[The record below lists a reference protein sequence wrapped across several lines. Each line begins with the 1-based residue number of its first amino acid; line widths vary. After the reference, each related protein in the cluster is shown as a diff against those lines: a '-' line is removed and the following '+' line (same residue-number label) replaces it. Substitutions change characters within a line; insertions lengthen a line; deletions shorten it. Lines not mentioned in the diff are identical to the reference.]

1 MLTNRINV
9 TYNIEN
15 IDADFDIFRVE
26 KANKDY
32 YKYNIL
38 DSAVYEFKAAAV
50 QWTFGA
56 TALVLFRKGEVT
68 ENQFK
73 ESIMKEYEDVKIQKI
88 DLFDSEQCNKCFY
101 FENRLLAQ
109 LLINSMRTPKHE
121 AFMYN
126 NLTGKLFYHDPS
138 WRHKDKLTGKVNFIR
153 FLEIVIDPGMYLNL
167 EHKTFKRYD
176 RESNGLYVI
185 DSKTCEFRKKLKT
198 DTNVI
203 TYKEGSLPH
212 NHFRVDN
219 FDISD
224 IAHFRKSKMGVME
237 QFLRDVNDN
246 LSNYMS
252 IDIVERED
260 AQEFDISNLEKK
272 GISEFEY
279 GEMLQKNG
287 VVIVDDNNSEV
298 SKNIVAKLQEELE
311 KYYHVKAAI
320 GSLSKEA
327 YNIRIIHDSNY
338 YEENELHDPHSDNLK
353 GYIVQHIT
361 EEAEHFTR
369 TKGSSPDIKKI
380 IQELIIKGDVQ
391 DQMISIFDWER
402 LDSGKDWTFV
412 IRKKIKNK
420 FGENAEHVNY
430 VNKKSYNYYNY
441 YRVKID
447 GIGSM
452 KFDTFCDSNQE
463 ENEEWSKICYAFDF
477 TEDKNRGVQN
487 QVEGIIYSDIDNIHV
502 ILLTREK
509 TLPNISVLMDTLA
522 ETDEKEKVSKELLLG
537 AINEFE
543 ANNADSYDVIS
554 EWKNKVSEETVMI
567 TKKNIKK
574 ILNLRTGIASKFN
587 RFLHE
592 NYNIWIDGEL
602 RKGEFEATYQIGNL
616 LNIKYEY
623 NDNDYLDGHTF
634 AYYVGA
640 KGNNKKEKYPNACCM
655 RKVISLGEKL
665 EYEEVLPLMAV
676 EFVRNSQ
683 YTVLPFPFK
692 YLREYVEQCE

>member
-9 TYNIEN
+9 TYNMEN
-15 IDADFDIFRVE
+15 IDADFDVFRVE

-38 DSAVYEFKAAAV
+38 DSAVYEFKEAAV

-68 ENQFK
+68 EQQFK

-88 DLFDSEQCNKCFY
+88 DLFDSEQCSNCFY

-138 WRHKDKLTGKVNFIR
+138 WKHKDKLTGKVNFIR

-185 DSKTCEFRKKLKT
+185 DSKTGEFRKKLKT

-219 FDISD
+219 FDITD
-224 IAHFRKSKMGVME
+224 ITHFRKSKMGVME

-246 LSNYMS
+246 LSKYIS

-260 AQEFDISNLEKK
+260 AQQFDISNLEKK
-272 GISEFEY
+272 GISELEY
-279 GEMLQKNG
+279 GEMLQKKG
-287 VVIVDDNNSEV
+287 VVIVDENDSEI
-298 SKNIVAKLQEELE
+298 SKDIVAKLQEELE
-311 KYYHVKAAI
+311 KYYHVKAAV
-320 GSLSKEA
+320 GNLSGDA
-327 YNIRIIHDSNY
+327 YNIRIIHDGEY
-338 YEENELHDPHSDNLK
+338 YAENEMHDPHSDNLK

-361 EEAEHFTR
+361 EEAEHFTN

-380 IQELIIKGDVQ
+380 VQELIIKGDVRER
-391 DQMISIFDWER
+391 MISIFDWKR

-412 IRKKIKNK
+412 LRKKIKTK
-420 FGENAEHVNY
+420 FGENVEHMNFG
-430 VNKKSYNYYNY
+430 NKKAFNYYNY
-441 YRVKID
+441 YRLKID
-447 GIGSM
+447 GNGKM
-452 KFDTFCDSNQE
+452 EFDAFCDSNQSE
-463 ENEEWSKICYAFDF
+463 TEEWNKICYAYDF
-477 TEDKNRGVQN
+477 VEDKHHGVQN
-487 QVEGIIYSDIDNIHV
+487 HVEGLMYSNIDNIHA

-509 TLPNISVLMDTLA
+509 TLPNISALMDTLI
-522 ETDEKEKVSKELLLG
+522 ETDAKERVSKEILLK
-537 AINEFE
+537 AINDFE
-543 ANNADSYDVIS
+543 TEYIAAGEIIS
-554 EWKNKVSEETVMI
+554 EWKNKLSVETEMI
-567 TKKNIKK
+567 TKKSIKK
-574 ILNLRTGIASKFN
+574 ILNMKSGTASKFN
-587 RFLHE
+587 RFLHQK
-592 NYNIWIDGEL
+592 YGIWIDGEL
-602 RKGEFEATYQIGNL
+602 RKGEFEYLYQIGNL
-616 LNIKYEY
+616 LNIKYDY
-623 NDNDYLDGHTF
+623 NENDYLDGRAF
-634 AYYVGA
+634 VYYVGA
-640 KGNNKKEKYPNACCM
+640 KGNNKKTKYPNACCM
-655 RKVISLGEKL
+655 RKVISLGETL
-665 EYEEVLPLMAV
+665 EYEEALPLMTV

-683 YTVLPFPFK
+683 FTVLPFPFK
-692 YLREYVEQCE
+692 YLREYIEQC

>member
-1 MLTNRINV
+1 M
-9 TYNIEN
+9 EN
-15 IDADFDIFRVE
+15 INADFDVFRVE

-68 ENQFK
+68 EQQFK

-88 DLFDSEQCNKCFY
+88 DLFDSEQCSNCFY

-138 WRHKDKLTGKVNFIR
+138 WKHKDKLTGKVNFIR

-185 DSKTCEFRKKLKT
+185 DSKTGEFRKKLKT

-219 FDISD
+219 FDITD
-224 IAHFRKSKMGVME
+224 ITHFRKSKMGVME

-246 LSNYMS
+246 LSKYIS

-260 AQEFDISNLEKK
+260 AQQFDISNLEKK
-272 GISEFEY
+272 GISELEY
-279 GEMLQKNG
+279 GEMLQKKG
-287 VVIVDDNNSEV
+287 VVIVDENDSEI
-298 SKNIVAKLQEELE
+298 SKDIVAKLQEELE
-311 KYYHVKAAI
+311 KYYHVKAAV
-320 GSLSKEA
+320 GNLSGDA
-327 YNIRIIHDSNY
+327 YNIRIIHDGEY
-338 YEENELHDPHSDNLK
+338 YAENEMHDPHSDNLK

-361 EEAEHFTR
+361 EEAEHFTNI
-369 TKGSSPDIKKI
+369 KGSSPDIKKI
-380 IQELIIKGDVQ
+380 VQELIIKGDVRER
-391 DQMISIFDWER
+391 MISIFDWKR

-412 IRKKIKNK
+412 LRKKIKTK
-420 FGENAEHVNY
+420 FGENVEHMNFG
-430 VNKKSYNYYNY
+430 NKKAFNYYNY
-441 YRVKID
+441 YRLKID
-447 GIGSM
+447 GNGKM
-452 KFDTFCDSNQE
+452 EFDAFCDSNQSE
-463 ENEEWSKICYAFDF
+463 TEEWNKICYAYDF
-477 TEDKNRGVQN
+477 VEDKHHGVQN
-487 QVEGIIYSDIDNIHV
+487 HVEGLMYSNIDNIHA

-509 TLPNISVLMDTLA
+509 TLPNISALMDTLI
-522 ETDEKEKVSKELLLG
+522 ETDAKERVSKEILLK
-537 AINEFE
+537 AINDFE
-543 ANNADSYDVIS
+543 TEYIAAGEIIS
-554 EWKNKVSEETVMI
+554 EWKNKLSVETEMI
-567 TKKNIKK
+567 TKKSIKK
-574 ILNLRTGIASKFN
+574 ILNMKSGTASKFN
-587 RFLHE
+587 RFLHQK
-592 NYNIWIDGEL
+592 YGIWIDGEL
-602 RKGEFEATYQIGNL
+602 RKGEFEYLYQIGNL
-616 LNIKYEY
+616 LNIKYDY
-623 NDNDYLDGHTF
+623 NENDYLDGRAF
-634 AYYVGA
+634 VYYVGA
-640 KGNNKKEKYPNACCM
+640 KGNNKKTKYPNACCM
-655 RKVISLGEKL
+655 RKVISLGETL
-665 EYEEVLPLMAV
+665 EYEEALPLMTV

-683 YTVLPFPFK
+683 FTVLPFPFK
-692 YLREYVEQCE
+692 YLREYIEQC

>member
-9 TYNIEN
+9 TYNMEN
-15 IDADFDIFRVE
+15 IDADFDVFRVE

-68 ENQFK
+68 EQQFK

-88 DLFDSEQCNKCFY
+88 DLFDSEQCSNCFY

-138 WRHKDKLTGKVNFIR
+138 WKHKDKLTGKVNFIR

-185 DSKTCEFRKKLKT
+185 DSKTGEFRKKLKT

-219 FDISD
+219 FDITD
-224 IAHFRKSKMGVME
+224 ITHFRKSKMGVME

-246 LSNYMS
+246 LSKYIS

-260 AQEFDISNLEKK
+260 AQQFDISNLEKK
-272 GISEFEY
+272 GISELEY
-279 GEMLQKNG
+279 GEMLQKKG
-287 VVIVDDNNSEV
+287 VVIVDENDSEI
-298 SKNIVAKLQEELE
+298 SKDIVAKLQEELE
-311 KYYHVKAAI
+311 KYYHVKAAV
-320 GSLSKEA
+320 GNLSGDA
-327 YNIRIIHDSNY
+327 YNIRIIHDGEY
-338 YEENELHDPHSDNLK
+338 YAENEMHDPHSDNLK

-361 EEAEHFTR
+361 EEAEHFTN

-380 IQELIIKGDVQ
+380 VQELIIKGDVRER
-391 DQMISIFDWER
+391 MISIFDWKR

-412 IRKKIKNK
+412 LRKKIKTK
-420 FGENAEHVNY
+420 FGENVEHMNFG
-430 VNKKSYNYYNY
+430 NKKAFNYYNY
-441 YRVKID
+441 YRLKID
-447 GIGSM
+447 GNGKM
-452 KFDTFCDSNQE
+452 EFDAFCDSNQSE
-463 ENEEWSKICYAFDF
+463 TEEWNKICYAYDF
-477 TEDKNRGVQN
+477 VEDKHHGVQN
-487 QVEGIIYSDIDNIHV
+487 HVEGLMYSNIDNIHA

-509 TLPNISVLMDTLA
+509 TLPNISALMDTLI
-522 ETDEKEKVSKELLLG
+522 ETDAKERVSKEILLK
-537 AINEFE
+537 AINDFE
-543 ANNADSYDVIS
+543 TEYIAAGEIIS
-554 EWKNKVSEETVMI
+554 EWKNKLSVETEMI
-567 TKKNIKK
+567 TKKSIKK
-574 ILNLRTGIASKFN
+574 ILNMKSGTASKFN
-587 RFLHE
+587 RFLHQK
-592 NYNIWIDGEL
+592 YGIWIDGEL
-602 RKGEFEATYQIGNL
+602 RKGEFEYLYQIGNL
-616 LNIKYEY
+616 LNIKYDY
-623 NDNDYLDGHTF
+623 NENDYLDGRAF
-634 AYYVGA
+634 VYYVGA
-640 KGNNKKEKYPNACCM
+640 KGNNKKTKYPNACCM
-655 RKVISLGEKL
+655 RKVISL
-665 EYEEVLPLMAV
+665 
-676 EFVRNSQ
+676 
-683 YTVLPFPFK
+683 
-692 YLREYVEQCE
+692 

>member
-1 MLTNRINV
+1 M
-9 TYNIEN
+9 EN
-15 IDADFDIFRVE
+15 IDADFDVFRVE

-68 ENQFK
+68 EQQFK

-88 DLFDSEQCNKCFY
+88 DLFDSEQCSNCFY

-138 WRHKDKLTGKVNFIR
+138 WKHKDKLTGKVNFIR

-185 DSKTCEFRKKLKT
+185 DSKTGEFRKKLKT

-219 FDISD
+219 FDITD
-224 IAHFRKSKMGVME
+224 ITHFRKSKMGVME

-246 LSNYMS
+246 LSKYIS

-260 AQEFDISNLEKK
+260 AQQFDISNLEKK
-272 GISEFEY
+272 GISELEY
-279 GEMLQKNG
+279 GEMLQKKG
-287 VVIVDDNNSEV
+287 VVIVDENDSEI
-298 SKNIVAKLQEELE
+298 SKDIVAKLQEELE
-311 KYYHVKAAI
+311 KYYHVKAAV
-320 GSLSKEA
+320 GNLSGDA
-327 YNIRIIHDSNY
+327 YNIRIIHDGEY
-338 YEENELHDPHSDNLK
+338 YAENEMHDPHSDNLK

-361 EEAEHFTR
+361 EEAEHFTN

-380 IQELIIKGDVQ
+380 VQELIIKGDVRER
-391 DQMISIFDWER
+391 MISIFDWKR

-412 IRKKIKNK
+412 LRKKIKTK
-420 FGENAEHVNY
+420 FGENVEHMNFG
-430 VNKKSYNYYNY
+430 NKKAFNYYNY
-441 YRVKID
+441 YRLKID
-447 GIGSM
+447 GNGKM
-452 KFDTFCDSNQE
+452 EFDAFCDSNQSE
-463 ENEEWSKICYAFDF
+463 TEEWNKICYAYDF
-477 TEDKNRGVQN
+477 VEDKHHGVQN
-487 QVEGIIYSDIDNIHV
+487 HVEGLMYSNIDNIHA

-509 TLPNISVLMDTLA
+509 TLPNISALMDTLI
-522 ETDEKEKVSKELLLG
+522 ETDAKERVSKEILLK
-537 AINEFE
+537 AINDFE
-543 ANNADSYDVIS
+543 TEYIAAGEIIS
-554 EWKNKVSEETVMI
+554 EWKNKLSVETEMI
-567 TKKNIKK
+567 TKKSIKK
-574 ILNLRTGIASKFN
+574 ILNMKSGTASKFN
-587 RFLHE
+587 RFLHQK
-592 NYNIWIDGEL
+592 YGIWIDGEL
-602 RKGEFEATYQIGNL
+602 RKGEFEYLYQIGNL
-616 LNIKYEY
+616 LNIKYDY
-623 NDNDYLDGHTF
+623 NGNDYLDGRAF
-634 AYYVGA
+634 VYYVGA
-640 KGNNKKEKYPNACCM
+640 KGNNKKTKYPNACCM
-655 RKVISLGEKL
+655 RKVISLGETL
-665 EYEEVLPLMAV
+665 EYEEALPLMTV

-683 YTVLPFPFK
+683 FTVLPFPFK
-692 YLREYVEQCE
+692 YLREYIEQC

>member
-9 TYNIEN
+9 SYNMEN

-56 TALVLFRKGEVT
+56 TALVLFRKGDVT
-68 ENQFK
+68 EQQFK

-185 DSKTCEFRKKLKT
+185 DSKTGEFRKKLKT
-198 DTNVI
+198 DTNVS

-219 FDISD
+219 FDITD
-224 IAHFRKSKMGVME
+224 ITHFRKSKMGVME

-246 LSNYMS
+246 LSKYMS

-272 GISEFEY
+272 GISEREY
-279 GEMLQKNG
+279 GEMLQKKG
-287 VVIVDDNNSEV
+287 VVIVDENDSEI
-298 SKNIVAKLQEELE
+298 SKDIVAKLQEELE
-311 KYYHVKAAI
+311 KYYHIKASV
-320 GSLSKEA
+320 GKLSEDA
-327 YNIRIIHDSNY
+327 YNIRIIHDGEY
-338 YEENELHDPHSDNLK
+338 YAENGLDDPHSDNLK

-361 EEAEHFTR
+361 EEAEHFTNA
-369 TKGSSPDIKKI
+369 KGSSPDIKKI
-380 IQELIIKGDVQ
+380 VQELIIKGDVRER
-391 DQMISIFDWER
+391 MISIFDWER
-402 LDSGKDWTFV
+402 LDSGKEWTFV
-412 IRKKIKNK
+412 IRKKIKTK
-420 FGENAEHVNY
+420 VEENAEHVNH
-430 VNKKSYNYYNY
+430 VNKKAYNYYNY
-441 YRVKID
+441 YRLKIH
-447 GIGSM
+447 GNGKM
-452 KFDTFCDSNQE
+452 EFDTFCDSNQE
-463 ENEEWSKICYAFDF
+463 ETEEWSKICYAYDF
-477 TEDKNRGVQN
+477 VEDKHRGVQN
-487 QVEGIIYSDIDNIHV
+487 QVEGLMYSDIDNIHA

-509 TLPNISVLMDTLA
+509 TLPNISALMNTLM
-522 ETDEKEKVSKELLLG
+522 ETDAKERVSKELLLE
-537 AINEFE
+537 AMDDFE
-543 ANNADSYDVIS
+543 TDNIDSRECIS
-554 EWKNKVSEETVMI
+554 EWKNKIAAETEMI
-567 TKKNIKK
+567 TKKALKK
-574 ILNLRTGIASKFN
+574 ILNMRTGIASKFN

-592 NYNIWIDGEL
+592 KYGVWIDGEL

-623 NDNDYLDGHTF
+623 NENDYLDGRAF
-634 AYYVGA
+634 VYYVGA
-640 KGNNKKEKYPNACCM
+640 KSKKLTYPNACCM
-655 RKVISLGEKL
+655 RKVISLGETL
-665 EYEEVLPLMAV
+665 EYEEALPLMAV

-692 YLREYVEQCE
+692 YLREYIEQC

>member
-9 TYNIEN
+9 TYNMEN
-15 IDADFDIFRVE
+15 IDADFDVFRVE

-68 ENQFK
+68 EQQFK

-88 DLFDSEQCNKCFY
+88 DLFDSEQCSNCFY

-138 WRHKDKLTGKVNFIR
+138 WKHKDKLTGKVNFIR

-185 DSKTCEFRKKLKT
+185 DSKTGGFRKKLKT

-219 FDISD
+219 FDITD
-224 IAHFRKSKMGVME
+224 ITHFRKSKMGVME

-246 LSNYMS
+246 LSKYIS

-260 AQEFDISNLEKK
+260 AQQFDISNLEKK
-272 GISEFEY
+272 GISELEY
-279 GEMLQKNG
+279 GEMLQKKG
-287 VVIVDDNNSEV
+287 VVIVDENDSEI
-298 SKNIVAKLQEELE
+298 SKDIVAKLQEELE
-311 KYYHVKAAI
+311 KYYHVKAAV
-320 GSLSKEA
+320 GNLSGDA
-327 YNIRIIHDSNY
+327 YNIRIIHDGEY
-338 YEENELHDPHSDNLK
+338 YAENEMHDPHSDNLK

-361 EEAEHFTR
+361 EEAEHFTN

-380 IQELIIKGDVQ
+380 VQELIIKGDVRER
-391 DQMISIFDWER
+391 MISIFDWKR

-412 IRKKIKNK
+412 LRKKIKTK
-420 FGENAEHVNY
+420 FGENVEHMNFG
-430 VNKKSYNYYNY
+430 NKKAFNYYNY
-441 YRVKID
+441 YRLKID
-447 GIGSM
+447 GNGKM
-452 KFDTFCDSNQE
+452 EFDAFCDSNQSE
-463 ENEEWSKICYAFDF
+463 TEEWNKICYAYDF
-477 TEDKNRGVQN
+477 VEDKHHGVQN
-487 QVEGIIYSDIDNIHV
+487 HVEGLMYSNIDNIHA

-509 TLPNISVLMDTLA
+509 TLPNISALMDTLI
-522 ETDEKEKVSKELLLG
+522 ETDAKERVSKEILLK
-537 AINEFE
+537 AINDFE
-543 ANNADSYDVIS
+543 TEYIAAGEIIS
-554 EWKNKVSEETVMI
+554 EWKNKLSVETEMI
-567 TKKNIKK
+567 TKKSIKK
-574 ILNLRTGIASKFN
+574 ILNMKSGTASKFN
-587 RFLHE
+587 RFLHQK
-592 NYNIWIDGEL
+592 YGIWIDGEL
-602 RKGEFEATYQIGNL
+602 RKGEFEYLYQIGNL
-616 LNIKYEY
+616 LNIKYDY
-623 NDNDYLDGHTF
+623 NENDYLDGRAF
-634 AYYVGA
+634 VYYVGA
-640 KGNNKKEKYPNACCM
+640 KGNNKKTKYPNACCM
-655 RKVISLGEKL
+655 RKVISLGETL
-665 EYEEVLPLMAV
+665 EYEEALPLMTV

-683 YTVLPFPFK
+683 FTVLPFPFK
-692 YLREYVEQCE
+692 YLREYIEQC

>member
-9 TYNIEN
+9 TYNMEN
-15 IDADFDIFRVE
+15 IDADFDVFRVE

-68 ENQFK
+68 EQQFK

-88 DLFDSEQCNKCFY
+88 DLFDSEQCSNCFY

-138 WRHKDKLTGKVNFIR
+138 WKHKDKLTGKVNFIR
-153 FLEIVIDPGMYLNL
+153 FLEIDIDPGMYLNL

-185 DSKTCEFRKKLKT
+185 DSKTGEFRKKLKT

-219 FDISD
+219 FDITD
-224 IAHFRKSKMGVME
+224 ITHFRKSKMGVME

-246 LSNYMS
+246 LSKYIS

-260 AQEFDISNLEKK
+260 AQQFDISNLEKK
-272 GISEFEY
+272 GISELEY
-279 GEMLQKNG
+279 GEMLQKKG
-287 VVIVDDNNSEV
+287 VVIVDENDSEI
-298 SKNIVAKLQEELE
+298 SKDIVAKLQEELE
-311 KYYHVKAAI
+311 KYYHVKAAV
-320 GSLSKEA
+320 GNLLGDA
-327 YNIRIIHDSNY
+327 YNIRIIHDGEY
-338 YEENELHDPHSDNLK
+338 YAENEMHDPHSDNLK

-361 EEAEHFTR
+361 EEAEHFTN

-380 IQELIIKGDVQ
+380 VQELIIKGDVRER
-391 DQMISIFDWER
+391 MISIFDWKR

-412 IRKKIKNK
+412 LRKKIKTK
-420 FGENAEHVNY
+420 FGENVEHMNFG
-430 VNKKSYNYYNY
+430 NKKAFNYYNY
-441 YRVKID
+441 YRLKID
-447 GIGSM
+447 GNGKM
-452 KFDTFCDSNQE
+452 EFDAFCDSNQSE
-463 ENEEWSKICYAFDF
+463 TEEWNKICYAYDF
-477 TEDKNRGVQN
+477 VEDKHHGVQN
-487 QVEGIIYSDIDNIHV
+487 HVEGLMYSNIDNIHA

-509 TLPNISVLMDTLA
+509 TLPNISALMDTLI
-522 ETDEKEKVSKELLLG
+522 ETDAKERVSKEILLK
-537 AINEFE
+537 AINDFE
-543 ANNADSYDVIS
+543 TEYIAAGEIIS
-554 EWKNKVSEETVMI
+554 EWKNKLSVETEMI
-567 TKKNIKK
+567 TKKSIKK
-574 ILNLRTGIASKFN
+574 ILNMKSGTASKFN
-587 RFLHE
+587 RFLHQK
-592 NYNIWIDGEL
+592 YGIWIDGEL
-602 RKGEFEATYQIGNL
+602 RKGEFEYLYQIGNL
-616 LNIKYEY
+616 LNIKYDY
-623 NDNDYLDGHTF
+623 NENDYLDGRAF
-634 AYYVGA
+634 VYYVGA
-640 KGNNKKEKYPNACCM
+640 KGNNKKTKYPNACCM
-655 RKVISLGEKL
+655 RKVISLGETL
-665 EYEEVLPLMAV
+665 EYEEALPLMTV

-683 YTVLPFPFK
+683 FTVLPFPFK
-692 YLREYVEQCE
+692 YLREYIEQC